1 MAMSKKFFVKIVT
14 DPDVDLR
21 KCVVGLACAA
31 QAISDGYEVD
41 MFFAADGVKM
51 LNSKYISG
59 INESGTLPEGM
70 IFGMIK
76 TISEGAKNIYCS
88 TGSQAANGVTR
99 ENADSILLTGY
110 QDWMT
115 WSGPPGVIALSAES
129 DVQLVY

>member
-1 MAMSKKFFVKIVT
+1 MSKKFFVKIVT

-51 LNSKYISG
+51 LNSEYISG
-59 INESGTLPEGM
+59 INESGKLPEGM
-70 IFGMIK
+70 IFGMVK
-76 TISEGAKNIYCS
+76 TITEGAKNIYCS
-88 TGSQAANGVTR
+88 TGSQAANGVTK

>member
-1 MAMSKKFFVKIVT
+1 MSKKFFVKIVT

-51 LNSKYISG
+51 LSHQYISV

-76 TISEGAKNIYCS
+76 TITEGAKNIYCS
-88 TGSQAANGVTR
+88 TGSQAANGVTK

>member
-1 MAMSKKFFVKIVT
+1 MSKKFFVKIVT

-76 TISEGAKNIYCS
+76 TITEGAKNIYCS

>member
-1 MAMSKKFFVKIVT
+1 MSKKFFVKIVT

-76 TISEGAKNIYCS
+76 TITEGAKNIYCS
-88 TGSQAANGVTR
+88 TGSQAANGVTK
-99 ENADSILLTGY
+99 ENADSMLLTGY

>member
-1 MAMSKKFFVKIVT
+1 MSKKFFVKIVT

-31 QAISDGYEVD
+31 QAISDGYDVD

-51 LNSKYISG
+51 LNSEYISG
-59 INESGTLPEGM
+59 INESGKLPEGM
-70 IFGMIK
+70 IFGMVK
-76 TISEGAKNIYCS
+76 TITEGAKNIYCS
-88 TGSQAANGVTR
+88 TGSQAANGVTK

-115 WSGPPGVIALSAES
+115 WSGPPGVIALSAAS

>member
-1 MAMSKKFFVKIVT
+1 MSKKFFVKIVT

-31 QAISDGYEVD
+31 QAISDGYDVD

-51 LNSKYISG
+51 LNSEYISG
-59 INESGTLPEGM
+59 INESGKLPEGM
-70 IFGMIK
+70 IFGMVK
-76 TISEGAKNIYCS
+76 TITEGAKNIYCS
-88 TGSQAANGVTR
+88 TGSQAANGVTK
-99 ENADSILLTGY
+99 ENADSILLKGY

>member
-1 MAMSKKFFVKIVT
+1 MSKKFFVKIVT

-21 KCVVGLACAA
+21 KCVVGLVCAA

-76 TISEGAKNIYCS
+76 TITEGAKNIYCS
-88 TGSQAANGVTR
+88 TGSQAANGVTK

>member
-1 MAMSKKFFVKIVT
+1 MSKKFFVKIVT

-70 IFGMIK
+70 IFSMIK
-76 TISEGAKNIYCS
+76 TITEGAKNIYCS
-88 TGSQAANGVTR
+88 TGSQAANGVTK

>member
-76 TISEGAKNIYCS
+76 TITEGAKNIYCS

>member
-1 MAMSKKFFVKIVT
+1 MSKKFFVKIVT

-76 TISEGAKNIYCS
+76 TITEGAKNIYCS
-88 TGSQAANGVTR
+88 TGSQAANGVTK

-115 WSGPPGVIALSAES
+115 WSGPPGVIALSAKS

>member
-1 MAMSKKFFVKIVT
+1 MSMSKKFFVKIVT

-76 TISEGAKNIYCS
+76 TITEGAKNIYCS
-88 TGSQAANGVTR
+88 TGSQAANGVTK
-99 ENADSILLTGY
+99 ENADSMLLTGY

>member
-1 MAMSKKFFVKIVT
+1 MFMSKKFFVKIVT

-76 TISEGAKNIYCS
+76 TITEGAKNIYCS
-88 TGSQAANGVTR
+88 TGSQAANGVTK

>member
-1 MAMSKKFFVKIVT
+1 MSKKFFVKIVT

-59 INESGTLPEGM
+59 INQSGTLPEGM

-76 TISEGAKNIYCS
+76 TITEGAKKIYCS
-88 TGSQAANGVTR
+88 TGSQAANGVTK
-99 ENADSILLTGY
+99 ENADSMLLPGY
-110 QDWMT
+110 TDWMT

>member
-1 MAMSKKFFVKIVT
+1 MSKKFFVKIVT

-51 LNSKYISG
+51 LDSKYISG
-59 INESGTLPEGM
+59 INESRTLPEGM

-76 TISEGAKNIYCS
+76 TITEGAKNIYCS
-88 TGSQAANGVTR
+88 TGSQAANGVTK

>member
-1 MAMSKKFFVKIVT
+1 MSKKFFVKIVT

-76 TISEGAKNIYCS
+76 TITEEAKNIYCS
-88 TGSQAANGVTR
+88 TGSQAANGVTK